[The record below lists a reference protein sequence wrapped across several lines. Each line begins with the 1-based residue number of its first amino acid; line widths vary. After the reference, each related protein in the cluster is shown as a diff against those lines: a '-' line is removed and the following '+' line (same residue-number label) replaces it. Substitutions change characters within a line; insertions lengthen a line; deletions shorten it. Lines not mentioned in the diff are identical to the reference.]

1 MKFKVHFKVMNI
13 CFFRFRRI
21 SKFVCTRVCN
31 LQKKGR
37 CGIISSSL
45 HHSISL
51 IPLFISSSSFL
62 PFLPLSTSLLIL
74 FQFVLHRYTDCYV
87 HHLLTT
93 RSSNTHL
100 HATILHINAIAQFYL
115 ITAPSLSIPSKPSKI
130 SLPPSK
136 PSPPLVA
143 FILLVHTS

>member
-1 MKFKVHFKVMNI
+1 MKFKVHFQEMDI
-13 CFFRFRRI
+13 CLFRFRRI

-31 LQKKGR
+31 LQKKSR
-37 CGIISSSL
+37 CGISSSF

-51 IPLFISSSSFL
+51 ISSFISSSSFL

-74 FQFVLHRYTDCYV
+74 FQFVLHRCTDCYV

-93 RSSNTHL
+93 QSFNTHL
-100 HATILHINAIAQFYL
+100 HATILHINAIAQIYL

-143 FILLVHTS
+143 FILLVQTS